1 MSTAPLPPRRGRAT
15 TFMLLSYGLHAGA
28 LGLLVWQPAWW
39 PWALAIVALDHLA
52 ITAAGLWPRSRL
64 LGPNWRRLPA
74 AAAQGGQV
82 VISIDD
88 GPDPKV
94 TPQVLA
100 LLDQYAVKASFF
112 LIGTRAEQS
121 PELVADIV
129 SRGHSVENHSY
140 SHPHLFSLFG
150 PQRMAAEVARGQDC
164 LTALSGQRPRFFR
177 APAGLRNPFLEPVLA
192 RHGLWLASW
201 TRRGYDTRN
210 ADADNVCARLLK
222 GLAAGDILLLH
233 DGHAARTAS
242 GQPVILAVLPRVIEA
257 ISQAGLHCVTLPEA
271 LLAARLAREA

>member
-15 TFMLLSYGLHAGA
+15 PFMLLIVGLHAGA

-39 PWALAIVALDHLA
+39 PWALAVVVIDHLG

-74 AAAQGGQV
+74 VAARAGQV

-88 GPDPKV
+88 GPDPEV

-100 LLDQYAVKASFF
+100 LLDRHGVKASFF
-112 LIGTRAEQS
+112 LIGTRADQH

-129 SRGHSVENHSY
+129 RRGHSVENHSN
-140 SHPHLFSLFG
+140 SHRLHFSLFG
-150 PQRMAAEVARGQDC
+150 PRRMAAEVASGQDC
-164 LTALSGQRPRFFR
+164 LTALCGQQPRFFR

-192 RHGLWLASW
+192 QHGLWLASW

-210 ADADNVCARLLK
+210 ADADDVCARLLK

-233 DGHAARTAS
+233 DGHAARSAS

-257 ISQAGLHCVTLPEA
+257 IAQAGLHCVTLPEA
-271 LLAARLAREA
+271 LLVARLADEA

>member
-1 MSTAPLPPRRGRAT
+1 MSTSVLPMRRGT
-15 TFMLLSYGLHAGA
+15 PLFMRFSYGLHAGA
-28 LGLLVWQPAWW
+28 LGLLLWQPGWW
-39 PWALAIVALDHLA
+39 PWLLAAVVLDHGV
-52 ITAAGLWPRSRL
+52 ITAAGLWPQSSL
-64 LGPNWRRLPA
+64 LGANWRRLPEL
-74 AAAQGGQV
+74 AAQTGQV

-88 GPDPKV
+88 GPDPVV

-100 LLDQYAVKASFF
+100 LLDRHGVKASFF
-112 LIGTRAEQS
+112 LIGEQAERHPQ
-121 PELVADIV
+121 LVAAIV
-129 SRGHSVENHSY
+129 AAGHSVENHSY
-140 SHPHLFSLFG
+140 SHRHHFSLFG
-150 PQRMAAEVARGQDC
+150 PWRMAAEVARGQDC

-210 ADADNVCARLLK
+210 ADADDVCARLLT

-242 GQPVILAVLPRVIEA
+242 GQPVILAVLPCVIEA
-257 ISQAGLHCVTLPEA
+257 IAQAGLHCVTLPEA
-271 LLAARLAREA
+271 LLVARLAGEA